1 MMNLTER
8 MDIHGKHSKLGKP
21 TLHRTEV
28 NRYPLNCGICRE
40 LYFVDEGILRRVH
53 SALEGDPS
61 EMPFSCE
68 PCEEQYAEAAYAAN

>member
-8 MDIHGKHSKLGKP
+8 MDVRRRHRRRGKP

-28 NRYPLNCGICRE
+28 NRYPINCETCRE
-40 LYFVDEGILRRVH
+40 LYFVDDGILRRVH

-61 EMPFSCE
+61 EMPFTCE
-68 PCEEQYAEAAYAAN
+68 PCEEQYAEAARSN

>member
-1 MMNLTER
+1 MMHLTER
-8 MDIHGKHSKLGKP
+8 MDIHGKHVKLGKP

-68 PCEEQYAEAAYAAN
+68 ACEEHYAEAAYASN